1 MPVKD
6 QVQGVPEARA
16 AGPIVVCGCSL
27 MMEIV
32 TAGLAEEAA
41 MQVIS
46 VDATPEAALA
56 QIAALEA
63 KAVIIERQA
72 HNGEVARALLAQGMV
87 LITLD
92 PEESVATVVDGS
104 RIPVTSMTEL
114 AQVIQR
120 ALVLERAPLL
130 A

>member
-1 MPVKD
+1 MLVKD
-6 QVQGVPEARA
+6 QVQGVSEARA

-46 VDATPEAALA
+46 MDATPGDALA
-56 QIAALEA
+56 QIAALGP
-63 KAVIIERQA
+63 KAVIIERHA
-72 HNGEVARALLAQGMV
+72 HNMEAARALLSQGVV

-92 PEESVATVVDGS
+92 SEESVATVAEES
-104 RIPVTSMTEL
+104 RITVNSMMEL
-114 AQVIQR
+114 VQVIQR
-120 ALVLERAPLL
+120 ALV
-130 A
+130 